1 MNAEKF
7 KWRVLIFF
15 ALGALTA
22 FSCGDD
28 PQSPQT
34 TGKVL
39 LAEVAG
45 DSVSTN
51 FGSSTKS
58 QNVSTGRLDF
68 TDRDSAEISFTY
80 AGNSN
85 NSAVPLTISFTSTVS
100 DSTIYSSTGLILN
113 SAEHSI
119 TVTLPS
125 PKVKEYFFYTIK
137 VVSGAGYG
145 FFRFRDMKIYKK

>member
-1 MNAEKF
+1 MNAVTLRKF
-7 KWRVLIFF
+7 GLIFF
-15 ALGALTA
+15 ALAALLTL
-22 FSCGDD
+22 SCGDD

-51 FGSSTKS
+51 FGSSTRS
-58 QNVSTGRLDF
+58 QNVSAGRLDF

-85 NSAVPLTISFTSTVS
+85 NSAIPLTISFTSTVS

-113 SAEHSI
+113 SAEHSV